1 MRENK
6 KMEEKMKTKTVGIP
20 QAMLYYYYHYLW
32 KSFFERLGL
41 EVKFSGK
48 TNKHILNAGISSAVD
63 EACLPVKVYYGHVQ
77 ELADKVDFLFLPR
90 VVSTEKRE
98 YMCPKLLGLPDMIKA
113 SLAPQTVLIDVNI
126 NMRNKNSS
134 MNKALGEVAEIIGV
148 SYKSAWVAWKWAE
161 KKQEEYQSNLVLGN
175 LPFGYEKKDSSY
187 QIALLGHGYNVF
199 DNYINMK
206 LIEKLQLLGAD
217 IKTKEMVSHELIE
230 KHAGSLPKK
239 MFWTFG
245 KQLLGSGLYYLNNP
259 EIKGIIFL
267 ASFGCGPD
275 SLVGEL
281 LERWAKRD
289 GQKPFMIITIDE
301 HTGEA
306 GLVTRI
312 EAFMDMIKRK
322 VS

>member
-1 MRENK
+1 MN
-6 KMEEKMKTKTVGIP
+6 TKTVGIP

-41 EVKFSGK
+41 EVKFSGE

-63 EACLPVKVYYGHVQ
+63 EACLPVKVFYGHVQ
-77 ELADKVDFLFLPR
+77 ELAEKVDFLFLPR
-90 VVSTEKRE
+90 VVSTEKKE

-126 NMRNKNSS
+126 NMRNKNST
-134 MNKALGEVAEIIGV
+134 MKNALGEVAEIIGV
-148 SYKSAWVAWKWAE
+148 SHKKALAAWRWAE

-175 LPFGYEKKDSSY
+175 LPFGHENKNSAY
-187 QIALLGHGYNVF
+187 QIALLGHGYNIF
-199 DNYINMK
+199 DNYINMN
-206 LIEKLQLLGAD
+206 LIEKLQLMGAD

-230 KHAGSLPKK
+230 KHASSLPKK

-281 LERWAKRD
+281 LERWAKRG

>member
-1 MRENK
+1 
-6 KMEEKMKTKTVGIP
+6 MKTKTVGIP

-32 KSFFERLGL
+32 KSFFERLGFQ
-41 EVKFSGK
+41 VKFSGE
-48 TNKHILNAGISSAVD
+48 TNKQILNAGISSAVD
-63 EACLPVKVYYGHVQ
+63 EACLPVKIFYGHVQ
-77 ELADKVDFLFLPR
+77 ELAEKVDFLFLPR

-113 SLAPQTVLIDVNI
+113 SLAPKTVLIDVNI
-126 NMRNKNSS
+126 NMRNKNST
-134 MNKALGEVAEIIGV
+134 MNKALREMAQIIGV
-148 SYKSAWVAWKWAE
+148 SHKSAWAAWKWAE
-161 KKQEEYQSNLVLGN
+161 KKQEEYRSNLVLGN
-175 LPFGYEKKDSSY
+175 LPFGHEKNNSSY

-217 IKTKEMVSHELIE
+217 IKTKEMVSNELIE
-230 KHAGSLPKK
+230 KYAGSLPKK

-245 KQLLGSGLYYLNNP
+245 KQLLGSGLYYLDNP
-259 EIKGIIFL
+259 KIKGIIFL

-275 SLVGEL
+275 SIVGEL
-281 LERWAKRD
+281 LERWAKR
-289 GQKPFMIITIDE
+289 GEQKPFMIITIDE